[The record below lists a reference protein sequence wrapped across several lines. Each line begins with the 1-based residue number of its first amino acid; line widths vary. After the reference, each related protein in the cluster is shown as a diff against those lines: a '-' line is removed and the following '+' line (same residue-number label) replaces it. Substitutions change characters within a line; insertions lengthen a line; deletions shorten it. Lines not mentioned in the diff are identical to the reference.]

1 MKICH
6 GSLAF
11 LAFLEKNI
19 KISVGIDISLQF
31 KPYYHPACHTDVLF
45 KEQEV
50 YLPVSHCIWYCNGRL
65 TQRTCT
71 FITYVITVRVTP
83 HRSELPFRK
92 VGDHP

>member
-31 KPYYHPACHTDVLF
+31 
-45 KEQEV
+45 
-50 YLPVSHCIWYCNGRL
+50 
-65 TQRTCT
+65 
-71 FITYVITVRVTP
+71 ITETRPLKNVAREKWGT
-83 HRSELPFRK
+83 H
-92 VGDHP
+92 

>member
-6 GSLAF
+6 GSLAY

-31 KPYYHPACHTDVLF
+31 KSYYHPACHTDVLF

-50 YLPVSHCIWYCNGRL
+50 YLPVSYCIWYCKGRL
-65 TQRTCT
+65 TQRACT
-71 FITYVITVRVTP
+71 FITYVITVSVTP
-83 HRSELPFRK
+83 HRSELPFGK
-92 VGDHP
+92 GGDHP

>member
-19 KISVGIDISLQF
+19 KISMGIDISLQF
-31 KPYYHPACHTDVLF
+31 KSYYHPACHTDVLF

-50 YLPVSHCIWYCNGRL
+50 YLPVSHVFG
-65 TQRTCT
+65 
-71 FITYVITVRVTP
+71 TVTV
-83 HRSELPFRK
+83 
-92 VGDHP
+92 D